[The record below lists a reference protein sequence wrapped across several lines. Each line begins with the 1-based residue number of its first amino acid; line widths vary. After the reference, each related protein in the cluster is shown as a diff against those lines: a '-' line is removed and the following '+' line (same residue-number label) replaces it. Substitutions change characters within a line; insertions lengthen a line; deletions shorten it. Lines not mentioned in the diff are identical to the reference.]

1 MDLKEILKEIE
12 NLETEKKK
20 FQLDELDYKEIVSLS
35 INDNIYGLLKVR
47 EHIGEVVKVAN
58 MWAKAL
64 RGEGRVVMVGAGTS
78 GRLAIMESAEMFPT
92 FGISRDRVLGF
103 IAGGKNSVFASKEG
117 AEDSIIAG
125 KRLVKRLKLSK
136 KDLLIGLSAS
146 GRTPYVKG
154 AIDMAKVLN
163 CPTALISTNP
173 KERVLIKA
181 DVNICVNVGSE
192 ILPGSTRM
200 KSATVQKVIL
210 NTISLLGAVILG
222 RVKRGRMVDLVPTS
236 GKLRAR
242 AIKTLV
248 EEFSLEYDEAV
259 KLLEKT
265 GWNLRLAFEI
275 MEGKDADNGRKV

>member
-64 RGEGRVVMVGAGTS
+64 GGGGRVVMVGAGTS
-78 GRLAIMESAEMFPT
+78 GRLAIMEAAEMFPT
-92 FGISRDRVLGF
+92 FGIGRDRVLGF

-117 AEDSIIAG
+117 AEDNITAG

>member
-1 MDLKEILKEIE
+1 MDLKEILKEIG
-12 NLETEKKK
+12 NLETERKE
-20 FQLDELDYKEIVSLS
+20 FQIDELDYNDIVNLS
-35 INDNIYGLLKVR
+35 IMDNIYGLLKVK
-47 EHIGEVVKVAN
+47 EHKEKIVKVAN
-58 MWAKAL
+58 MWAGAL
-64 RGEGRVVMVGAGTS
+64 SVGGRVVMVGAGTS

-103 IAGGKNSVFASKEG
+103 IAGGKGSVFSSREG
-117 AEDSIIAG
+117 AEDKASSG
-125 KRLVKRLKLSK
+125 RRLVSRLKLSQ

-154 AIDMAKVLN
+154 AIDRAKELK
-163 CPTALISTNP
+163 CPTVLISTNP
-173 KERVLIKA
+173 EDRVLIRA

-242 AIKTLV
+242 AIKTLID
-248 EEFSLEYDEAV
+248 EFSLEYDEAV
-259 KLLEKT
+259 RLLEKT
-265 GWNLRLAFEI
+265 GWNLREAFGI
-275 MEGKDADNGRKV
+275 LEGKNADYGRKV

>member
-1 MDLKEILKEIE
+1 
-12 NLETEKKK
+12 
-20 FQLDELDYKEIVSLS
+20 
-35 INDNIYGLLKVR
+35 
-47 EHIGEVVKVAN
+47 
-58 MWAKAL
+58 
-64 RGEGRVVMVGAGTS
+64 
-78 GRLAIMESAEMFPT
+78 
-92 FGISRDRVLGF
+92 
-103 IAGGKNSVFASKEG
+103 
-117 AEDSIIAG
+117 
-125 KRLVKRLKLSK
+125 
-136 KDLLIGLSAS
+136 
-146 GRTPYVKG
+146 
-154 AIDMAKVLN
+154 
-163 CPTALISTNP
+163 
-173 KERVLIKA
+173 
-181 DVNICVNVGSE
+181 
-192 ILPGSTRM
+192 M